1 MSEPGLSAR
10 EALAWIDTTA
20 SKWRGLLA
28 KNPDMLS
35 LPCDINRTSTVAELL
50 QHIVAVELRYAERL
64 LNMPE
69 TEYASVPFDSI
80 DTIYATHDRAMQL
93 YRQALDSGLEWD
105 HKIEFATRSMGQL
118 KASPKT
124 ILFHALF
131 HGIRHYAQL
140 GTLIRQHGYQTD
152 WPGDYLFMGASR

>member
-1 MSEPGLSAR
+1 MSEPALTAH

-20 SKWRGLLA
+20 SKWRGLLTA
-28 KNPDMLS
+28 HPEILL

-64 LNMPE
+64 LGMPE
-69 TEYASVPFDSI
+69 TDYTSVPFDSV
-80 DTIYATHDRAMQL
+80 DAIYATHDRAMQL
-93 YRQALDSGLEWD
+93 YRQALDSGLNWD
-105 HKIEFATRSMGQL
+105 QKIEFATRSMGQL

-124 ILFHALF
+124 ILFHAIF

-140 GTLIRQHGYQTD
+140 GTLIRQHGHKTD